1 MWTRVSLK
9 EVADTLEL
17 LSQQSE
23 AFLVRET
30 GEILVVDEGDQFALS
45 MEDPVDIP
53 EWQREHIAK
62 LRQFLDTDQV
72 LRLPTSYDIHMWSIM
87 EGFCHTVSKPQ
98 AREQL
103 IDATHGKGAFR
114 MFYATC
120 ERFRLSEEWYAYRRS
135 TIEDIARKWLASNE
149 IPYE

>member
-1 MWTRVSLK
+1 MQNLVSLK

-17 LSQQSE
+17 LGQLSE
-23 AFLVRET
+23 AFIVRET
-30 GEILVVDEGDQFALS
+30 GELLVVDEGDQFALR
-45 MEDPVDIP
+45 MEDPEDIP

-62 LRQFLDTDQV
+62 LSQFLDTDQM

-87 EGFCHTVSKPQ
+87 ERFCQIVTEPH

-103 IDATHGKGAFR
+103 VDAIHGKGAFR
-114 MFYATC
+114 MFHATC
-120 ERFRLSEEWYAYRRS
+120 ERFHLDKEWYAYRRS
-135 TIEDIARKWLASNE
+135 AIEDIAREWLASNA